1 MTTQAIILDIDGTLL
16 NDDKKFHQ
24 KPKKHSSPRKR
35 MVLNL
40 FSHLVDQ
47 PQGCTYTRNN

>member
-24 KPKKHSSPRKR
+24 KQKSTHHRAR
-35 MVLNL
+35 EW
-40 FSHLVDQ
+40 
-47 PQGCTYTRNN
+47 C